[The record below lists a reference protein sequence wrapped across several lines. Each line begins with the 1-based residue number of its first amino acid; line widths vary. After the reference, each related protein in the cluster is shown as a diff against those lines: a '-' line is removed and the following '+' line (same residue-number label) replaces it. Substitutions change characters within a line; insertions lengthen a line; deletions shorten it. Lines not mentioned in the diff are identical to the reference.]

1 LTELIAVL
9 ANWGML
15 VSYNALS
22 SMPDKDLLSEMRAHV
37 GKSPA
42 VRCFSFHSYDHDPE
56 GRRRLM
62 RAVIGLLADGA
73 IRPAIGARFNLG
85 EVRQAHV
92 LIDAGTALGRIVM
105 HP

>member
-1 LTELIAVL
+1 
-9 ANWGML
+9 
-15 VSYNALS
+15 
-22 SMPDKDLLSEMRAHV
+22 
-37 GKSPA
+37 
-42 VRCFSFHSYDHDPE
+42 
-56 GRRRLM
+56 M